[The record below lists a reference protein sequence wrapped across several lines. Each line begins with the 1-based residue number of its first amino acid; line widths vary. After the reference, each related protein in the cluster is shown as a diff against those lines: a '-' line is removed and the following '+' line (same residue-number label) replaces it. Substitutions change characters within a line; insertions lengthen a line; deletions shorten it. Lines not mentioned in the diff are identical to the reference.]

1 MSAITDIVK
10 GLFEPARALI
20 SEAITD
26 KDKALEVAATLKLA
40 EIETERKLL
49 DYETQLTTVRAGVI
63 ETEAKGESWLQRNWR
78 PLTMLTFVGLV
89 VARWTGLTVDVGEPI
104 EIQLME
110 LIKIGLGGYVV
121 GRSAEKIVPQ
131 VAAILKGNK

>member
-49 DYETQLTTVRAGVI
+49 DYETQLTTARAGVI